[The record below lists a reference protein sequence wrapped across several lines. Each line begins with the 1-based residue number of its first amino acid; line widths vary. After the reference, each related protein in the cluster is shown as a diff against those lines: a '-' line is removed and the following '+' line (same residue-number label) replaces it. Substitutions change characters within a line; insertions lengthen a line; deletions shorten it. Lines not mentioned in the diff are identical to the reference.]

1 MKKIKILVSI
11 IVAAIAVTGIT
22 IWGINNKSNKEIASA
37 TSKNIEKNQVNKQ
50 NEKSKTDIKYIY
62 LDEHSDKNK
71 KNITIKESINN
82 FKEEENKKDLANNST
97 SSVVDAINNLNQDDN
112 SVKVLSST
120 ERNNKTKEIIDIIN
134 NKINNKSDN
143 NSKKD
148 NTKDN
153 VKNNNTE
160 NNNTENNNDIDAKG
174 KQTSNINNA
183 KVKDVKEDNN
193 TNKAE
198 DNNVNVQDVRED
210 NNTNKIQE
218 QNSNNNDTINKVKEV
233 IKSTKGKAIK
243 EKPSF
248 IVVDLSKTNKTDD
261 ISVKPTNGES
271 NKTNNNNKDINN
283 QIDDYPVLTADNII
297 SLPYGSHWKLSDS
310 NVKAYDKIDGDLHVR
325 VAHIDIRAKVPGTYN
340 VTLEAKNSRGKT
352 TTKNIKVNILPEAPI
367 IKAKDVTITQG
378 TEFTD
383 SLAKLKVTDC
393 NRRDLTQM
401 VKREGYVDINKTGT
415 YPITY
420 TVTDEYGLSC
430 TKTIIVTVKEKDI
443 QNEDLNKNL
452 EISNNTAK

>member
-1 MKKIKILVSI
+1 M
-11 IVAAIAVTGIT
+11 
-22 IWGINNKSNKEIASA
+22 
-37 TSKNIEKNQVNKQ
+37 
-50 NEKSKTDIKYIY
+50 
-62 LDEHSDKNK
+62 
-71 KNITIKESINN
+71 
-82 FKEEENKKDLANNST
+82 
-97 SSVVDAINNLNQDDN
+97 
-112 SVKVLSST
+112 
-120 ERNNKTKEIIDIIN
+120 
-134 NKINNKSDN
+134 
-143 NSKKD
+143 
-148 NTKDN
+148 
-153 VKNNNTE
+153 
-160 NNNTENNNDIDAKG
+160 
-174 KQTSNINNA
+174 
-183 KVKDVKEDNN
+183 KDVKEDNN

-248 IVVDLSKTNKTDD
+248 IVVDLSKINKTDD
-261 ISVKPTNGES
+261 ISVKPINGES